1 MNLVYHKK
9 MCKLDHIYINDI
21 ERFQRSIMLN
31 NVQKIAFTLRVASY
45 FLDRRC
51 FMESV
56 FYELSFCSS
65 SSR

>member
-51 FMESV
+51 FYGEC
-56 FYELSFCSS
+56 FL
-65 SSR
+65 